1 MRSQRR
7 NQIVEKMFRACFER
21 SCNASA
27 KHLERVLQGLRLIIL
42 GRLIL
47 LRHLQSLGNHYL
59 KHSNASTY
67 GCASNQVTNLE
78 SMASRPLA
86 IGPRSPHVRD
96 IENSEEECGK
106 CGLNADHHSG
116 EAKHRM
122 HLGRNPPRS
131 VTRIGLNQSSSLNNI
146 MSAAISGF
154 CCNSL
159 NRRILSRDIN

>member
-7 NQIVEKMFRACFER
+7 DQIVEKMFRACFER

-47 LRHLQSLGNHYL
+47 LRHLQSLGNHHL

-67 GCASNQVTNLE
+67 GCASNQE
-78 SMASRPLA
+78 SLLVARAWRVARL
-86 IGPRSPHVRD
+86 RSPHVRD

-106 CGLNADHHSG
+106 CGLNADHYSD
-116 EAKHRM
+116 EAKHE
-122 HLGRNPPRS
+122 
-131 VTRIGLNQSSSLNNI
+131 
-146 MSAAISGF
+146 
-154 CCNSL
+154 NS
-159 NRRILSRDIN
+159 RYERFE